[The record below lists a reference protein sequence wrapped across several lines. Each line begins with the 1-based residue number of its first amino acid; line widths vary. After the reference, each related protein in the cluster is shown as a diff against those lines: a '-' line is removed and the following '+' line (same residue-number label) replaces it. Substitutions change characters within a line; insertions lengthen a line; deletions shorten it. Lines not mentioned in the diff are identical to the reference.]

1 MGCFSYM
8 CLECDKPI
16 LSTCYD
22 GQDVKLFLLKEGQ
35 VLQTM
40 QGPYNGFGCTFKDN
54 LKGSYK
60 WDMVWE
66 IAVDLHFNGSPGDGF
81 AAIHTKC
88 LKDWYSP
95 KTISDD
101 DPDQGWGSGDEGL
114 AL

>member
-8 CLECDKPI
+8 CLECDEPI
-16 LSTCYD
+16 LSTCHN
-22 GQDVKLFLLKEGQ
+22 GQDVKLFLLKEGLVQ
-35 VLQTM
+35 QTM
-40 QGPYNGFGCTFKDN
+40 QGPYNGYGCTFKADRQ
-54 LKGSYK
+54 GSYE

-66 IAVDLHFNGSPGDGF
+66 IAVDLHFNDDKTSGF

-95 KTISDD
+95 QTISKD
-101 DPDQGWGSGDEGL
+101 DPDQGWGSGDEWL